1 MFNDGQPSKT
11 TSQHQLATERNM
23 CTDAWKTAS

>member
-11 TSQHQLATERNM
+11 MSQDQLGIPHNM
-23 CTDAWKTAS
+23 CTAAWKTAS